1 MEGKSVFIVV
11 KKQFFA
17 LLFAFL
23 FVVLGASGQERKVQN
38 RPYIDL
44 RRFHFGIHVGL
55 HLQDIELMNV
65 GPIELVDEE
74 GNVTE
79 SFISCDQ
86 SRWDPGFN
94 VGVVG
99 EFRINEFFQFRI
111 SPAIYFGSRHITF
124 RNQTLSTEENVVEE
138 HQDLKSA
145 YIMVGFDL
153 IFAAPRVNNHRL
165 YIMAGATPALNLISK
180 SSDYLR
186 LNRGQ
191 VFLEL
196 GLGFDRYLP
205 YFKCRPELKFMF
217 GIGNALNKN
226 HVDELRDENMKAYT
240 SSVSS
245 AHTKM
250 ITLTFYF
257 E

>member
-1 MEGKSVFIVV
+1 MFLCVVQSVCA
-11 KKQFFA
+11 QD
-17 LLFAFL
+17 
-23 FVVLGASGQERKVQN
+23 RKVQN

-44 RRFHFGIHVGL
+44 RRFHFGIHIGM
-55 HLQDIELMNV
+55 HMQDMELMNV
-65 GPIELVDEE
+65 GPITVVDEN
-74 GNVTE
+74 GVASE

-86 SRWDPGFN
+86 TRWDPGFN

-99 EFRINEFFQFRI
+99 ELRLNEFFQLRI
-111 SPAIYFGSRHITF
+111 APAIYFGSRHVVF
-124 RNQTLSTEENVVEE
+124 LNHTLSTDDNVVEE

-145 YIMVGFDL
+145 YIMATVDL
-153 IFAAPRVNNHRL
+153 IFAAPRVNNHRVYL
-165 YIMAGATPALNLISK
+165 TAGVSPALNLISK
-180 SSDYLR
+180 ASDYLR

-205 YFKCRPELKFMF
+205 YFKCRPELKFMW
-217 GIGNALNKN
+217 GLGNALNTN

-240 SSVSS
+240 QSVSA

-250 ITLTFYF
+250 ITLTIYF